1 MKAMNNS
8 RPNGMTKFSGLSS
21 PEELIEDWRNLR
33 QENDKREM
41 NVIWEYEHPEQLKP
55 GFNIVNIL
63 YNPEEPDETG
73 HYVLI
78 SINPKTK
85 EVEYFNPVSSHTSDN
100 KDKLKD
106 LVDYFDDDVEV
117 NLSGRQ
123 SDTSDNC
130 GFHCLTRA
138 YNIYVDNFD
147 DFQTSK
153 SEVEQG
159 GTNVSGILPKNYENS
174 SSKNASVSDK
184 LDDIIKLLRGIYYQS
199 KSKPKGKKGSGVYDV
214 KPQEMNYG
222 ELKSEYQKYMS
233 KNMNLDE

>member
-1 MKAMNNS
+1 MNS
-8 RPNGMTKFSGLSS
+8 KTKFSGLSS

-33 QENDKREM
+33 QEDDKREM

-78 SINPKTK
+78 TINPKTK
-85 EVEYFNPVSSHTSDN
+85 QVEYFNPVSSHTSDN

-147 DFQTSK
+147 DFKTSHEQ
-153 SEVEQG
+153 SENEVG
-159 GTNVSGILPKNYENS
+159 GVLPKN
-174 SSKNASVSDK
+174 ASISDK
-184 LDDIIKLLRGIYYQS
+184 LDDIIKLLRGIYYQN
-199 KSKPKGKKGSGVYDV
+199 KSKMTKKGSGVYDV

-222 ELKSEYQKYMS
+222 ELKSEYQKYMG
-233 KNMNLDE
+233 KNE

>member
-1 MKAMNNS
+1 MKVMTS
-8 RPNGMTKFSGLSS
+8 KTKFSGLSS

-41 NVIWEYEHPEQLKP
+41 NVIWEYERPEQLKP

-78 SINPKTK
+78 SVNPKTK
-85 EVEYFNPVSSHTSDN
+85 QVEYFNPVSSHTSDN

-147 DFQTSK
+147 DFKGTD
-153 SEVEQG
+153 VG
-159 GTNVSGILPKNYENS
+159 GVLP
-174 SSKNASVSDK
+174 KNASVSDK
-184 LDDIIKLLRGIYYQS
+184 LDDIIKLLRGIYYQNKYKGKS
-199 KSKPKGKKGSGVYDV
+199 KSSSKKGSGVYDV

-222 ELKSEYQKYMS
+222 ELKTEYQKYMT
-233 KNMNLDE
+233 KNANLD

>member
-1 MKAMNNS
+1 MSSK
-8 RPNGMTKFSGLSS
+8 TKFSGLSS

-33 QENDKREM
+33 QEDDTREM

-78 SINPKTK
+78 TINPKTK

-147 DFQTSK
+147 DF
-153 SEVEQG
+153 
-159 GTNVSGILPKNYENS
+159 KNYENFS
-174 SSKNASVSDK
+174 SKSGKTEAGTSVGGVLPKNASVSDK
-184 LDDIIKLLRGIYYQS
+184 LDDIIKLLRGIYYQGKPKS
-199 KSKPKGKKGSGVYDV
+199 KSKKGSGVYDV

-222 ELKSEYQKYMS
+222 ELKTEYQKYMG
-233 KNMNLDE
+233 KK

>member
-1 MKAMNNS
+1 MKTQVMKAMSNTGGK
-8 RPNGMTKFSGLSS
+8 PTTKFSGLSS

-33 QENDKREM
+33 QENDTREM

-63 YNPEEPDETG
+63 YDPKEPDETG

-78 SINPKTK
+78 SVNPKTK
-85 EVEYFNPVSSHTSDN
+85 KVEYFNPVSSHTSDN

-147 DFQTSK
+147 DFSSK
-153 SEVEQG
+153 EQG
-159 GTNVSGILPKNYENS
+159 GVLP
-174 SSKNASVSDK
+174 KNASVSDK
-184 LDDIIKLLRGIYYQS
+184 LDDIIKLLRGIYYQN
-199 KSKPKGKKGSGVYDV
+199 KSKPRTKKGSGVYDV

-222 ELKSEYQKYMS
+222 ELKTEYQKYMG
-233 KNMNLDE
+233 KNTNLDE

>member
-1 MKAMNNS
+1 MSNTRTSAMA
-8 RPNGMTKFSGLSS
+8 KFSGLSS

-78 SINPKTK
+78 SINPRTK

-147 DFQTSK
+147 DF
-153 SEVEQG
+153 
-159 GTNVSGILPKNYENS
+159 KNYENFSS
-174 SSKNASVSDK
+174 SSKEVGGVLPKNASISDK
-184 LDDIIKLLRGIYYQS
+184 LDDIIKLLRGLYYQNKYKG
-199 KSKPKGKKGSGVYDV
+199 KSKNYENSSSKKGSGVYDV

-222 ELKSEYQKYMS
+222 ELKTEYQKYMG
-233 KNMNLDE
+233 KNE

>member
-1 MKAMNNS
+1 MNSKTNT
-8 RPNGMTKFSGLSS
+8 RPQGMTKFSGLSS

-78 SINPKTK
+78 SVNPKTK
-85 EVEYFNPVSSHTSDN
+85 QVEYFNPVSSHTSDN

-147 DFQTSK
+147 DFKQ
-153 SEVEQG
+153 SEAGTDVG
-159 GTNVSGILPKNYENS
+159 GVLPKN
-174 SSKNASVSDK
+174 ASISDK
-184 LDDIIKLLRGIYYQS
+184 LDDIIKLLRGLYYQN
-199 KSKPKGKKGSGVYDV
+199 KYKGRSKKGSGVYDV

-222 ELKSEYQKYMS
+222 ELKSEYQKYMGKS
-233 KNMNLDE
+233 TNLD